1 MTTRVATELPP
12 ESGRQHQVLGAL
24 METPDTASQEPLY
37 CFTPQ
42 CRLRGGSMRLV
53 VQDAPALKSVI
64 DCIVSLVE
72 EGQFEVK
79 ADGLHLMAMD
89 PSQISMVSFTM
100 PKSAFVEYNVAEER
114 KIGIDITQLS
124 NVLSRG
130 KKGEKVELAVE
141 EGRLVVR
148 FLGDKHKRTFKVP
161 LIESG
166 ERSQREPKIEF
177 KSYVMVKADA
187 IRETLKDAKLISSHV
202 RLQLTPQQFL
212 VDVRGESGEVKA
224 EFDNGSAEVPQL
236 HTAEPVRATFP
247 LQYME
252 DMVKAASGGSLVKI
266 SLETDRPLKLEYEIE
281 GAKVVYYL
289 APRIETE

>member
-1 MTTRVATELPP
+1 
-12 ESGRQHQVLGAL
+12 
-24 METPDTASQEPLY
+24 
-37 CFTPQ
+37 
-42 CRLRGGSMRLV
+42 MRLV

-64 DCIVSLVE
+64 DCIASLVE

-100 PKSAFVEYNVAEER
+100 PKTAFVEYDVAEER
-114 KIGIDITQLS
+114 KIGIDISQLS

-130 KKGEKVELAVE
+130 KKGERVELVVE

-148 FLGDKHKRTFKVP
+148 FTGEKHKRTFKVP

-177 KSYVMVKADA
+177 KSYATIKADA
-187 IRETLKDAKLISSHV
+187 IKETLKDAKLVSSHV

-212 VDVRGESGEVKA
+212 VDVRGENGEVKA
-224 EFDNGSAEVPQL
+224 EFDNGSPEVPEL
-236 HTAEPVRATFP
+236 HTVAPVKATFP
-247 LQYME
+247 LQYLE
-252 DMVKAASGGSLVKI
+252 DMVKATSGNSLVKI
-266 SLETDRPLKLEYEIE
+266 NLETDRPLKLEYEIE